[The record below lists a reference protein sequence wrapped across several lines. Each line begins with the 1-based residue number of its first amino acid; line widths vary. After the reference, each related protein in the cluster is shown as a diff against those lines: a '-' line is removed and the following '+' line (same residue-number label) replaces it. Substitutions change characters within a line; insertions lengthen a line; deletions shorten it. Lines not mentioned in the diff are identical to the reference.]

1 MYYSWIDK
9 HDSYKYI
16 DTKLQTCTLLSSYS
30 QTYSPLAEMTAS
42 QCFSNLSA
50 SRRMTSAESVDRDT
64 SKKAL
69 SSTSFSKLVSWRR
82 ISSMGKIIRSHRL
95 RSGEYGDWRSRRAC
109 LISKKEIVWRETWGL
124 ALSCIRIMFLHTTA
138 LLSLL
143 IWWLEKKPWPLR
155 EKSNTVQN
163 RQSRF
168 FSTLLSM
175 KGLGS
180 SPRRLPYASAP
191 SLSAWRFFLCLQI
204 HQPVPMIA
212 RFVGIREVG
221 RKTISHQ
228 RRWGHGGCFFE
239 RKLPWCLDNMQWDA
253 CRVQHAEWFESINW
267 FRLFQIWISVIL

>member
-143 IWWLEKKPWPLR
+143 IWWLEKKSMTSSRKEQYSSESTVSFLLNTFEYERPWKFTATTAICFRSIVERLAFLPL
-155 EKSNTVQN
+155 SPDP
-163 RQSRF
+163 
-168 FSTLLSM
+168 STGTHDR
-175 KGLGS
+175 KVCGH
-180 SPRRLPYASAP
+180 PR
-191 SLSAWRFFLCLQI
+191 
-204 HQPVPMIA
+204 
-212 RFVGIREVG
+212 G
-221 RKTISHQ
+221 R
-228 RRWGHGGCFFE
+228 
-239 RKLPWCLDNMQWDA
+239 A
-253 CRVQHAEWFESINW
+253 
-267 FRLFQIWISVIL
+267 